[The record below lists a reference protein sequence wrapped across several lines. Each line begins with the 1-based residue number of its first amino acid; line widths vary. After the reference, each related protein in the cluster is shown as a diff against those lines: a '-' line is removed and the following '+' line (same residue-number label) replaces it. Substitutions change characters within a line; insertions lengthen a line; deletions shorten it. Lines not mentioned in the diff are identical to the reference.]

1 MRRFELLRA
10 KMKEKIQERDLIVA
24 PGAYDALSA
33 RVIERAGFE
42 AAYMTGHGVGAGLL
56 AWSDVGLTTQT
67 EMVWTARNICNAI
80 EIPLISDI
88 DTGYGNAVNVIRT
101 IRDFEQAGVW
111 AVHMEDQVQ
120 PKKCGFMQGKLIIPM
135 EEMVGKIKA
144 AIAAREDRNFLII
157 ARCDARAVLGPN
169 EFYRRCDAYW
179 KAGAD
184 IIFPEAPLNDDDIQR
199 DAEWANKSGAPL
211 FLNAVRYGYDINQ
224 VKALGCYAIMILP
237 IICFPVAAKAMYDV
251 LVEFKKKGRY
261 ENLEEQGKSFPFH
274 VIQELIR
281 LPEIKEYE
289 EMYLP
294 TDLKMAKWG
303 SERVPDESFRGL
315 GPEGAP
321 PKGR

>member
-1 MRRFELLRA
+1 MRKFERLRA
-10 KMKEKIQERDLIVA
+10 KMREKIEKRDLIVA

-42 AAYMTGHGVGAGLL
+42 AAYMTGHGVGAGMM

-80 EIPLISDI
+80 DIPLISDI

-120 PKKCGFMQGKLIIPM
+120 PKKCGFMQGKLVIPA

-144 AIAAREDRNFLII
+144 AVAAREDRNFIII
-157 ARCDARAVLGPN
+157 ARCDARAVLGAD

-184 IIFPEAPLNDDDIQR
+184 VIFPEAPLTDDDIR
-199 DAEWANKSGAPL
+199 SDAEWAKNSGAPL
-211 FLNAVRYGYDINQ
+211 FLNAVRYGYDIKQ
-224 VKALGCYAIMILP
+224 VEALGCYAIMILP

-251 LVEFKKKGRY
+251 LVEFKRTGRY
-261 ENLEEQGKSFPFH
+261 ENLEEQGKSFSFH

-281 LPEIKEYE
+281 LPEIKKYE

-294 TDLKMAKWG
+294 KELKMAKWG
-303 SERVPDESFRGL
+303 SEKVPAEPFRGL

-321 PKGR
+321 KSRK